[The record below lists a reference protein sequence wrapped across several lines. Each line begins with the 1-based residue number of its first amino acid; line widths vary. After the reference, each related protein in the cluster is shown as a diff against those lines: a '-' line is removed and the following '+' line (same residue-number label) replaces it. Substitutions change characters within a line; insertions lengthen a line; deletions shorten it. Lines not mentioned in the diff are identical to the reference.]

1 MPTVIIVCKGKAL
14 PPKGVPIPNAAGV
27 GLPPNPLLLPI
38 GVPARSK
45 ASEARARGPLELEG
59 SIAASD
65 FCAELKLGVAWP
77 VAAGLQ
83 NGLGEDSLASVTTFL
98 VAAAKFGPNFTSIAG
113 EPNFRGSDTIV
124 FN

>member
-1 MPTVIIVCKGKAL
+1 LFAKGKAL

-38 GVPARSK
+38 GVPARSE
-45 ASEARARGPLELEG
+45 ASEARARGHLELEG
-59 SIAASD
+59 SVADSD

-83 NGLGEDSLASVTTFL
+83 KGLGEDSLASVTTFL
-98 VAAAKFGPNFTSIAG
+98 VAAAKFGPNSTLIAG
-113 EPNFRGSDTIV
+113 EPNFRGSDTID